1 MIQEQFARTELL
13 LGTKAM
19 EQLEKAR
26 VAVFGIGGVGS
37 FAAEA
42 LARSGIGHITL
53 VDGDEVSTTNINRQ
67 LIATLD
73 TVGQMKTE
81 VMKERIGKINENAE
95 VEVFSEYYKED
106 SSFIDFSQYSY
117 VIDAI
122 DMVSSKLLL
131 IERSK
136 KENVPIISCMGAGNK
151 LDPTLFRVADIS
163 ETTVCPLAKVM
174 RKECKERGLQ
184 NFKVVYSLEPPL
196 KPSHAKEEL
205 APGKRQIPGSVAF
218 VPSAAGLILASEVV
232 RDLCKER

>member
-19 EQLEKAR
+19 ERLEKAR

-53 VDGDEVSTTNINRQ
+53 VDGDEVSISNINRQ
-67 LIATLD
+67 LIASLD
-73 TVGQMKTE
+73 TVGRMKTE

-95 VEVFSEYYKED
+95 IEVFSEYYKED
-106 SSFIDFSQYSY
+106 SNFIDFSQYSY

-184 NFKVVYSLEPPL
+184 NFRVVYSLEPPL
-196 KPSHAKEEL
+196 KPAQTKEEL

-218 VPSAAGLILASEVV
+218 VPSVAGLILASEVV
-232 RDLCKER
+232 RELCKEA